1 MLSSNGVQILVLNK
15 IYSQENDYYGPNLII
30 YQLETDKELPIC
42 NNPPEDI
49 SIWQN
54 ETATI
59 WWELFDESGGGT
71 FRILKNETVMVN
83 WTEWN
88 NSKSIKYF
96 INDTSSPGRTKYTIE
111 FKDNAG
117 NLNKDVVY
125 VFVVKEGWPLSD
137 HPNDIVAYTGDNVYV
152 IWELRD
158 KEYDNS
164 SDPYKYYY
172 RILLNGTIAK
182 DWNVWPKIITPKD
195 HSTILYCVDASEM
208 GTYNYTIQFKDPDG
222 HLGNDTVIVR
232 ILERSTIPDSSFFQW
247 KYVYQLILILIFFI
261 QIPIMILI
269 IIYSKNKMN
278 KINVFE

>member
-137 HPNDIVAYTGDNVYV
+137 HPNDIVA
-152 IWELRD
+152 
-158 KEYDNS
+158 
-164 SDPYKYYY
+164 
-172 RILLNGTIAK
+172 
-182 DWNVWPKIITPKD
+182 
-195 HSTILYCVDASEM
+195 
-208 GTYNYTIQFKDPDG
+208 
-222 HLGNDTVIVR
+222 
-232 ILERSTIPDSSFFQW
+232 
-247 KYVYQLILILIFFI
+247 
-261 QIPIMILI
+261 
-269 IIYSKNKMN
+269 
-278 KINVFE
+278 